1 MRDKSTPPAAAG
13 NGARATQGGGREAAA
28 ATQAEAEAEAEA
40 EAAAEEDEAHGT
52 ATAINRQHAKSR
64 RTAIAQRDEERKQ
77 ITEPYERER

>member
-40 EAAAEEDEAHGT
+40 EAAEDEAHGT

>member
-28 ATQAEAEAEAEA
+28 ATQAEAEAAAKAE
-40 EAAAEEDEAHGT
+40 AAEEDEAHGT
-52 ATAINRQHAKSR
+52 ATAICRQHAKSR

>member
-40 EAAAEEDEAHGT
+40 HGT

-64 RTAIAQRDEERKQ
+64 RTAIAQRDEERRQ

>member
-28 ATQAEAEAEAEA
+28 AAQAEAEAEAEA
-40 EAAAEEDEAHGT
+40 EDEAHGT

-77 ITEPYERER
+77 ITEPYERERYISW